1 MSFDYVVDHAQK
13 HVWCVPKQDMQ
24 SIIQPQRLTPLGGG
38 WNTVQVMWRTI
49 PLPLPNVHF
58 HVYQFSNLD
67 PRILGLLSTRYNQWE
82 SIADCMNKK
91 RLIVD
96 IYADTGIQMPRY
108 ASWYL
113 VTRDGALIVAVQ
125 IQSTIAINQDT
136 DTLYFRFYSNAYY
149 QSIQSTPDNDFIS
162 TAGQTCLNTN
172 AILALQHQYEAIQ
185 AQMAAGTLQQ
195 GEVYAFVNGWRVSG
209 IDLFTVNI
217 GDCVEFV
224 YDSSIYEVIDI
235 PVSSLQTFESTLDA
249 KLKYL
254 LHYAAAGDQQIDY
267 QDDIDVFLYQPG
279 TNGRWSGLYYHRNAK
294 DAMRMVTHKDYSIP
308 TIYVQAYA
316 TQQPT
321 WGNIMNLIVR
331 MHIRKGGMAR
341 PLVFENNRIQELYKL
356 PDAEVVQAMIGVNA
370 TVPNWTADTLENAG
384 YTKIMRTVKTDHITN
399 ALVQAAYGYNA
410 VSKIIGDTP
419 QLTYV
424 SSGQTVADVPY
435 ALVNSCTGFEYD
447 ANGLLIGFFQHPIGT
462 TYVASTVFCKLVE
475 LFSGQGGPLLD
486 ETYGLKQSQVIPGAN
501 YRYYTCPIS
510 PITGLPSYQW
520 TDVTGSSQYAVQ
532 NGQVTWLIDTTKF
545 YTLVRGD
552 TKFLAYSISIPP
564 VGGVLEFTLTQRVVR
579 NQQLSTIEMEIPLG
593 ELQLWCNNYAL
604 VEGIDYIVNFPKVV
618 ITNKKYLVQPASPTQ
633 MQNVTVRFAGFCNS
647 DMTREVADDVGWI
660 KYGRLS
666 DNNRYDVREDRVM
679 SFIAGGATYDRSEL
693 TFQED
698 NGAVFPVDAINGTPY
713 QIRDIVVPLDGLVA
727 ADTYSLRA
735 QSQVI
740 DKAVS
745 DYLTSRLNETDPA
758 GPSTATDLWAVYS
771 PFFCNIMN
779 DLLSGVFQP
788 PFLTGQY
795 SDQQVVDAC
804 APYTYL
810 LAFDQTQDA
819 NAYDPNYMIVH
830 PHNLANVVTVSIY
843 IYKFM
848 RKVNSL
854 FLHNKINLAPF
865 INIAT
870 ITS

>member
-49 PLPLPNVHF
+49 SLPLPNVHF
-58 HVYQFSNLD
+58 HVYQFSSLD
-67 PRILGLLSTRYNQWE
+67 PRILGLLANKYNTWQ
-82 SIADCMNKK
+82 SFSNCMNKQ

-96 IYADTGIQMPRY
+96 IYAATGVQMPRY
-108 ASWYL
+108 ACWYL
-113 VTRDGALIVAVQ
+113 VTRDGALVVAVQ
-125 IQSTIAINQDT
+125 FQPTIAINLDT
-136 DTLYFRFYSNAYY
+136 DDLFFRFYSNAYY

-162 TAGQTCLNTN
+162 TAGMTCLNQN
-172 AILALQHQYEAIQ
+172 AILTLQHQFEAIQ
-185 AQMAAGTLQQ
+185 AQMTAGTLQA

-209 IDLFTVNI
+209 IDLFTATV
-217 GDCVEFV
+217 GDCVEYV
-224 YDSSIYEVIDI
+224 YDSSIFEVIDI
-235 PVSSLQTFESTLDA
+235 PVSSMQTFQSTLDS

-254 LHYAAAGDQQIDY
+254 LHYAQPGDNSIDY

-308 TIYVQAYA
+308 TTYVQAYA

-321 WGNIMNLIVR
+321 WGNIMNLVAR
-331 MHIRKGGMAR
+331 LHIRKGGWLR

-356 PDAEVVQAMIGVNA
+356 PDADIVQAMIGVNA
-370 TVPNWTADTLENAG
+370 TVPNWTADTLESAG
-384 YTKIMRTVKTDHITN
+384 YTKIMRTVKTDNITN
-399 ALVQAAYGYNA
+399 ALVQNAYGYNA
-410 VSKIIGDTP
+410 ISKILGDTP
-419 QLTYV
+419 QLTRV
-424 SSGQTVADVPY
+424 SSGQTIADVPY

-447 ANGLLIGFFQHPIGT
+447 ANGLLIGFFQHPIGS
-462 TYVASTVFCKLVE
+462 TYVASTAFAKLVE
-475 LFSGQGGPLLD
+475 LFSGQGGSLLD
-486 ETYGLKQSQVIPGAN
+486 ETYGLKQSTAVPGAN
-501 YRYYTCPIS
+501 YRFYTCPINS
-510 PITGLPSYQW
+510 ITGLPTYVW
-520 TDVTGSSQYAVQ
+520 TDVTGSSQYSMA

-545 YTLVRGD
+545 FTLVRGD
-552 TKFLAYSISIPP
+552 QRFLAYSISIPP
-564 VGGVLEFTLTQRVVR
+564 VGGVLEFTLAQRALR
-579 NQQLSTIEMEIPLG
+579 LGQLSTIEMEIPMG
-593 ELQLWCNNYAL
+593 ELQLWLNNHAL
-604 VEGIDYIVNFPKVV
+604 VESIDYIVDFPKIV
-618 ITNKKYLVQPASPTQ
+618 ITNKKYL
-633 MQNVTVRFAGFCNS
+633 QNVATQAQNIAIRFAGFCNTDLS
-647 DMTREVADDVGWI
+647 REMPDDVGWI

-666 DNNRYDVREDRVM
+666 DNNRYDVRDDRVM
-679 SFIAGGATYDRSEL
+679 SFIASGMTYDRSEL

-698 NGAVFPVDAINGTPY
+698 DGAVLPVDAINGTPY
-713 QIRDIVVPLDGLVA
+713 QIRDIVVPLEGLVA

-735 QSQVI
+735 QSQLI

-745 DYLTSRLNETDPA
+745 DYLTSRLNETDPT
-758 GPSTATDLWAVYS
+758 GPSTALDLWAVYS

-779 DLLSGVFQP
+779 DLLTGVFVP
-788 PFLTGQY
+788 PFLMGQY

-819 NAYDPNYMIVH
+819 HAYDPNYMIVH
-830 PHNLANVVTVSIY
+830 PHNLTTVVTVSIY

-854 FLHNKINLAPF
+854 FLHNKINLSPF

-870 ITS
+870 IT